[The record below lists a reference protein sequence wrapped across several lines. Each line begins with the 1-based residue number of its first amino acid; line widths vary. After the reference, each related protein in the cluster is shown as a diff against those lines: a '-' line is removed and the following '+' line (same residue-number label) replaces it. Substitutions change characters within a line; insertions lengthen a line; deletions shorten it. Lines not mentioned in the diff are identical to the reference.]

1 MRRRLTHGFTRAAF
15 GVALGLAL
23 AAPGVSEAQ
32 ELRGRLVGTV
42 SDATGAVLPGVTVT
56 AAGPALIQDQTTV
69 TGGQGTY
76 VFPALPTGVYSVSFS
91 LSGFGSVV
99 RENIQMTLNTTLT
112 VNAILEVGGVEEV
125 ITITGEAPVVDV
137 KTTATGVN
145 FTEELLEDIPNARD
159 IWAAMAQAPG
169 FQMEGYD
176 VGGSHTGTQTGFQA
190 FGFGDQHRT
199 LLEGI
204 NVTETTSGNAGYF
217 DYGSFEDFQLGGSG
231 NMGETHG
238 LGAFFNL
245 TVKSGGDRF
254 NGDIYVDFENDSTVG
269 DNVPDALREGGGTV
283 GPYKAGAN
291 GLQAGNPITL
301 QSDINVGIGGPI
313 WPGKAWFYAGY
324 RLNHQEKLTIGNPD
338 PATTQL
344 GNWTGKATY
353 QLTDSSQ
360 LIGFF
365 NRRSKLQ
372 AERNLSSAVPLEAA
386 WYQASVNKPMKIEYT
401 NVLTEKAFL
410 NLQVSHWIN
419 QFPLYPTQT
428 KSESVEGISA
438 GRQDTAT
445 GDYTNAYRYYH
456 FRKVTKPQFSGNLT
470 YFADD
475 FGGQHTFKIGTEIY
489 RERRSF
495 MRMQPEDIFYWDSDG
510 EVNEVDIYNTPNT
523 GVNDIYLTA
532 VYAQDSWTLND
543 RLTLNLGLRFDRYR
557 MGWPDQSMS
566 PTHSDIF
573 PALEVSQE
581 DVLTLTNIGPRIGA
595 AFDLTGEGRTV
606 LKLFA
611 GRFYWNPSTTIVDDE
626 NPVGQAAF
634 RYRFNDLNGDRIL
647 NPGPSGG
654 LADSPE
660 LGDRLRTLGGAGFV
674 TVDPDLTNAYGH
686 EASVHFEHQLADNFS
701 FRGSYVHKNS
711 RNGYGVVDLNRAN
724 AYNIPFTYEDRGD
737 DNVAGTGDDQTI
749 QLMDR
754 QEGVAE
760 NRMYVNPGAHGLPAP
775 DGNYHTVEVAL
786 NRRFSDRWMFLTS
799 FLHTWAN
806 AHMRTTAST
815 SPRAAA
821 RFDFIEGTTY
831 EWQPNQ
837 SLRLGAI
844 DTTYWN
850 YKMVARYI
858 FPWDIGV
865 SASYKLQSGYQTARR
880 ISVRLPNA
888 GTERVMAS
896 PYDERAPN
904 VGIYDM
910 RAEKSFL
917 LPKGV
922 NLSLLFDGFNLF
934 NSSTVLNYRTISG
947 GRYNEIVAILDPRI
961 FRLGVRLEF

>member
-1 MRRRLTHGFTRAAF
+1 MRQRLTALAG
-15 GVALGLAL
+15 LGLAL
-23 AAPGVSEAQ
+23 SIAVPAGAQ

-42 SDATGAVLPGVTVT
+42 SDATGAVLPGVSVT
-56 AAGPALIQDQTTV
+56 ASSPALIQDQTVV

-76 VFPALPTGVYSVSFS
+76 AFPALPTGVYSVTFS

-112 VNAILEVGGVEEV
+112 VNATLEVGTLEEV

-254 NGDIYVDFENDSTVG
+254 NGDIYVDFENESTVG
-269 DNVPDALREGGGTV
+269 DNVPDALRSRGGTA
-283 GPYKAGAN
+283 GPYKAGGD
-291 GLQAGNPITL
+291 GLEAGNPITL
-301 QSDINVGIGGPI
+301 QSDINIGIGGPI
-313 WPGKAWFYAGY
+313 YPGKAWFYGGY

-344 GNWTGKATY
+344 GNWTAKATY

-360 LIGFF
+360 MIGFF
-365 NRRSKLQ
+365 NRRTKLQ
-372 AERNLSSAVPLEAA
+372 KERGLGGGRPLDTA
-386 WYQASVNKPMKIEYT
+386 WFQSSVNKPMKIEYT
-401 NVLTEKAFL
+401 NVLTDKIFL
-410 NLQVSHWIN
+410 NLQLSHWIN

-428 KSESVEGISA
+428 QSESVEGISA
-438 GRQDTAT
+438 GRTELTT
-445 GDYTNAYRYYH
+445 GDYTNAYNYYH
-456 FRKVTKPQFSGNLT
+456 FRKVTKPQLSGNLT

-475 FGGQHTFKIGTEIY
+475 LAGQHTFKIGTEVY
-489 RERRSF
+489 RERRAF
-495 MRMQPEDIFYWDSDG
+495 LRMQPEDIFYRDRDG
-510 EVNEVDIYNTPNT
+510 LPSEVDIYNTPNT
-523 GVNDIYLTA
+523 GVNDIYLTSA
-532 VYAQDSWTLND
+532 YLQDSWTLNN

-557 MGWPDQSMS
+557 MGWPDQSMQ

-581 DVLTLTNIGPRIGA
+581 DVLTLSNIGPRLGA

-606 LKLFA
+606 LKLFF

-634 RYRFNDLNGDRIL
+634 RYSFNDLNGNRIVD
-647 NPGPSGG
+647 PGPSGG

-660 LGDRLRTLGGAGFV
+660 LGDKLRTLGGGRV
-674 TVDPDLTNAYGH
+674 
-686 EASVHFEHQLADNFS
+686 
-701 FRGSYVHKNS
+701 R
-711 RNGYGVVDLNRAN
+711 
-724 AYNIPFTYEDRGD
+724 DRGP
-737 DNVAGTGDDQTI
+737 Q
-749 QLMDR
+749 
-754 QEGVAE
+754 
-760 NRMYVNPGAHGLPAP
+760 PGERL
-775 DGNYHTVEVAL
+775 
-786 NRRFSDRWMFLTS
+786 
-799 FLHTWAN
+799 
-806 AHMRTTAST
+806 RTRDVG
-815 SPRAAA
+815 PLRAAA
-821 RFDFIEGTTY
+821 RRQLLLPRLLCPQELAQRLRDRGPE
-831 EWQPNQ
+831 PR
-837 SLRLGAI
+837 LRLQRSI
-844 DTTYWN
+844 
-850 YKMVARYI
+850 
-858 FPWDIGV
+858 
-865 SASYKLQSGYQTARR
+865 
-880 ISVRLPNA
+880 RLP
-888 GTERVMAS
+888 GQR
-896 PYDERAPN
+896 
-904 VGIYDM
+904 
-910 RAEKSFL
+910 
-917 LPKGV
+917 
-922 NLSLLFDGFNLF
+922 
-934 NSSTVLNYRTISG
+934 SG
-947 GRYNEIVAILDPRI
+947 QCHGNRR
-961 FRLGVRLEF
+961 

>member
-1 MRRRLTHGFTRAAF
+1 MRTRFTRFAILGIAAS
-15 GVALGLAL
+15 L
-23 AAPGVSEAQ
+23 AAPAGAQ
-32 ELRGRLVGTV
+32 ELRGRLVGTA

-56 AAGPALIQDQTTV
+56 ASSPALIQDQVVV
-69 TGGQGTY
+69 TGSQGSY
-76 VFPALPTGVYSVSFS
+76 VFPALPTGVYSVTFS
-91 LSGFGSVV
+91 LSGFSSVV

-112 VNAILEVGGVEEV
+112 VNATLEVGGVEEV
-125 ITITGEAPVVDV
+125 VTITGEAPVVDV

-254 NGDIYVDFENDSTVG
+254 GGDIYVDFENDSTVG
-269 DNVPDALREGGGTV
+269 DNVPDALRSGGGTS
-283 GPYKAGAN
+283 GPYKAGGG
-291 GLQAGNPITL
+291 GLEAGNPITL
-301 QSDINVGIGGPI
+301 QSDINIGIGGPLY
-313 WPGKAWFYAGY
+313 PGKAWFYGGY

-344 GNWTGKATY
+344 GNWTAKATY

-365 NRRSKLQ
+365 NRRTKLQ
-372 AERNLSSAVPLEAA
+372 AERNLGPSVPLEAS
-386 WYQASVNKPMKIEYT
+386 WYQSSVNKPMKLEYT
-401 NVLTEKAFL
+401 NVLTERLFL
-410 NLQVSHWIN
+410 NLQFSHWIN
-419 QFPLYPTQT
+419 QFPLFHQLTQN
-428 KSESVEGISA
+428 ESVEGLPA
-438 GRQDTAT
+438 GRLEVTT
-445 GDYTNAYRYYH
+445 GDYTNAQAYYH
-456 FRKVTKPQFSGNLT
+456 FRKVTKPQISGNLT

-495 MRMQPEDIFYWDSDG
+495 LRMQPEDIFYRDREGLPS
-510 EVNEVDIYNTPNT
+510 EVDIYNTPNT
-523 GVNDIYLTA
+523 GVNDIFLTA
-532 VYAQDSWTLND
+532 AYAQDSWTLND
-543 RLTLNLGLRFDRYR
+543 RLTLNLGFRFDRYV
-557 MGWPDQSMS
+557 MGWPDQEMS

-573 PALEVSQE
+573 PALSVSQR
-581 DVLTLTNIGPRIGA
+581 DVLTMSNIGPRLGA
-595 AFDLTGEGRTV
+595 AFDLTGEGQTV
-606 LKLFA
+606 LKLFY

-634 RYRFNDLNGDRIL
+634 RYVFNDRNGNGIL
-647 NPGPSGG
+647 DPGPSGG
-654 LADSPE
+654 LGDSPE
-660 LGDRLRTLGGAGFV
+660 LGEKLRTLGGAGFV
-674 TVDPDLTNAYGH
+674 TVDSGLANAYGH
-686 EASVHFEHQLADNFS
+686 EMSAHFEQQIADNFS

-711 RNGYGVVDLNRAN
+711 RNGYGVVDLNRAV
-724 AYNIPFTYEDRGD
+724 AYNIPYAYEDAGP
-737 DNVAGTGDDQTI
+737 DNVAGTGDDQVI
-749 QLMDR
+749 NLMDR
-754 QEGVAE
+754 QPGVPE

-775 DGNYHTVEVAL
+775 DGNYHTIEVAL
-786 NRRFSDRWMFLTS
+786 NRRFADRWMFLTS

-806 AHMRTTAST
+806 AYMRTTS
-815 SPRAAA
+815 SGSVRAAA
-821 RFDFIEGTTY
+821 RFDFVEGTTY
-831 EWQPNQ
+831 EWQANQ
-837 SLRLGAI
+837 SLRLGPI

-850 YKMVARYI
+850 YKMVGRYI
-858 FPWDIGV
+858 FPYDIGV
-865 SASYKLQSGYQTARR
+865 SASYKLQSGFQTARR

-888 GTERVMAS
+888 GSERVMAS

-904 VGIYDM
+904 VGIFDM
-910 RAEKSFL
+910 RAEKSFDI
-917 LPKGV
+917 PGGATMA
-922 NLSLLFDGFNLF
+922 LLFDGFNLT
-934 NSSTVLNYRTISG
+934 NSATVLNYRTISG
-947 GRYNEIVAILDPRI
+947 SRYNEIIAILDPRV
-961 FRLGVRLEF
+961 FRVGVRIEF

>member
-1 MRRRLTHGFTRAAF
+1 MRRRFSWLAI
-15 GVALGLAL
+15 LGIAGSL
-23 AAPGVSEAQ
+23 AAPAAAQ
-32 ELRGRLVGTV
+32 ELRGRIVGTAM
-42 SDATGAVLPGVTVT
+42 DTTGAVLPGVTVT
-56 AAGPALIQDQTTV
+56 ASSPAMIQDQVVV

-91 LSGFGSVV
+91 LGGFSTVV

-112 VNAILEVGGVEEV
+112 VNATLEVGGLEET

-269 DNVPDALREGGGTV
+269 DNVPDALRTGGGTQ
-283 GPYKAGAN
+283 GPYKAGGD
-291 GLQAGNPITL
+291 GLEAGNPITL
-301 QSDINVGIGGPI
+301 QSDINIGIGGPLY
-313 WPGKAWFYAGY
+313 PGKAWFYAGY

-344 GNWTGKATY
+344 GNWTAKATY
-353 QLTDSSQ
+353 QLTESSQ

-365 NRRSKLQ
+365 NRRTKLQ
-372 AERNLSSAVPLEAA
+372 AERNLGPSVPLDAA
-386 WYQASVNKPMKIEYT
+386 WYQSSVNKPMKFEYT
-401 NVLTEKAFL
+401 NVLTDKLFL
-410 NLQVSHWIN
+410 NVQLSHWIN
-419 QFPLYPTQT
+419 QFPLFPTAT
-428 KSESVEGISA
+428 KSESVEGLPA
-438 GRQDTAT
+438 GRLEVNT
-445 GDYTNAYRYYH
+445 GDLTNANSYYH
-456 FRKVTKPQFSGNLT
+456 LRNVTKPQISGNLT

-475 FGGQHTFKIGTEIY
+475 LGGQHTFKIGTEIY
-489 RERRSF
+489 RERRKF
-495 MRMQPEDIFYWDSDG
+495 LRMQPEDIFYRDVDG
-510 EVNEVDIYNTPNT
+510 VPSEVDIYNTPNT
-523 GVNDIYLTA
+523 GINDIFLTS
-532 VYAQDSWTLND
+532 VYGQDSWTLNN
-543 RLTLNLGLRFDRYR
+543 RLTLNLGFRFDRYK
-557 MGWPDQSMS
+557 MGWPDNSLS

-573 PALEVSQE
+573 PPLEVSQR
-581 DVLTLTNIGPRIGA
+581 DVLTLSNIGPRLGA
-595 AFDLTGEGRTV
+595 AFDLTGEGETV
-606 LKLFA
+606 LKLFF

-634 RYRFNDLNGDRIL
+634 RYAFNDLNGNRVLD
-647 NPGPSGG
+647 PGPSGG

-660 LGDRLRTLGGAGFV
+660 LGDKLRTLGGAGFV
-674 TVDPDLTNAYGH
+674 TVDPGLTNAYGH
-686 EASVHFEHQLADNFS
+686 EMSGHFEQQIADNFS
-701 FRGSYVHKNS
+701 FRASYVHKNS
-711 RNGYGVVDLNRAN
+711 RNGYGIVDLNRAF
-724 AYNIPFTYEDRGD
+724 AYGIPYTWEDRGP

-749 QLMDR
+749 QLTDR
-754 QEGVAE
+754 QPGIPED
-760 NRMYVNPGAHGLPAP
+760 RQYVNPGAYGLPEP

-786 NRRFSDRWMFLTS
+786 NRRFADRWMFLTS

-806 AHMRTTAST
+806 AYMRTTS
-815 SPRAAA
+815 SGSVRAAA
-821 RFDFIEGTTY
+821 RFDFVEGTTY
-831 EWQPNQ
+831 EWRANQ
-837 SLRLGAI
+837 SLRLGPI

-850 YKMVARYI
+850 YKLVARYI
-858 FPWDIGV
+858 FPYDIGV
-865 SASYKLQSGYQTARR
+865 SASYKLQSGFQTGRR
-880 ISVRLPNA
+880 VSVRLPNA
-888 GTERVMAS
+888 GTERVM
-896 PYDERAPN
+896 PDGYNDRAPN
-904 VGIYDM
+904 VGIFDM
-910 RAEKSFL
+910 RAEKSFDIM
-917 LPKGV
+917 GGA
-922 NLSLLFDGFNLF
+922 NMALLFDGFNLT
-934 NSSTVLNYRTISG
+934 NSSTVLNYRTIG
-947 GRYNEIVAILDPRI
+947 GSRYNEIIAILDPRV
-961 FRLGVRLEF
+961 FRIGVRIEF

>member
-1 MRRRLTHGFTRAAF
+1 MRKRFTRLA
-15 GVALGLAL
+15 VLGIAVSL
-23 AAPGVSEAQ
+23 AAPTVAQ

-42 SDATGAVLPGVTVT
+42 SDATGAVIPGVTVT
-56 AAGPALIQDQTTV
+56 ASSAALIQDQVAV
-69 TGGQGTY
+69 TGSQGAY
-76 VFPALPTGVYSVSFS
+76 VFPALPTGMYSVTFS

-112 VNAILEVGGVEEV
+112 VNATLEVGGLEEV

-254 NGDIYVDFENDSTVG
+254 NGDIYVDFENDATVG
-269 DNVPDALREGGGTV
+269 DNVPDSLRTAGGTE
-283 GPYKAGAN
+283 GPYKAGGN
-291 GLQAGNPITL
+291 GLEAGNPITL
-301 QSDINVGIGGPI
+301 QSDINIGVGGPI
-313 WPGKAWFYAGY
+313 YPGKAWFYGGY
-324 RLNHQEKLTIGNPD
+324 RLNHQEKLIIGNPD

-344 GNWTGKATY
+344 GNWTAKATY

-365 NRRSKLQ
+365 NRRTKLQ
-372 AERNLSSAVPLEAA
+372 KERNLGGGRPLEAA
-386 WYQASVNKPMKIEYT
+386 WFQSSVNKPMKFEYT
-401 NVLTEKAFL
+401 NVLTDKIFL
-410 NLQVSHWIN
+410 NVQLSHWIN

-428 KSESVEGISA
+428 QSESVEGISA
-438 GRQDTAT
+438 GRLDTAT
-445 GDYTNAYRYYH
+445 GDYTNAYNYYH
-456 FRKVTKPQFSGNLT
+456 FRKVTKPQLSGNLT

-475 FGGQHTFKIGTEIY
+475 LAGQHTFKIGTEIY

-495 MRMQPEDIFYWDSDG
+495 LRMQPEDIFYRDAG
-510 EVNEVDIYNTPNT
+510 GAVNEVDIYNTPNT
-523 GVNDIYLTA
+523 GVNDIYLTSA
-532 VYAQDSWTLND
+532 YVQDSWTLND
-543 RLTLNLGLRFDRYR
+543 RLTLNLGARFDRYR
-557 MGWPDQSMS
+557 MGWPEQSMQ

-573 PALEVSQE
+573 PALEVAQE
-581 DVLTLTNIGPRIGA
+581 DVLTLSSVGPRIGA
-595 AFDLTGEGRTV
+595 AFDLTGEGQSV
-606 LKLFA
+606 LKLFF

-634 RYRFNDLNGDRIL
+634 RYRFNDLNGNRIVD
-647 NPGPSGG
+647 PGPSGG

-660 LGDRLRTLGGAGFV
+660 LGDQLRTLGGAGFV
-674 TVDPDLTNAYGH
+674 TVDRGLTNAYGH
-686 EASVHFEHQLADNFS
+686 EMSAHFEQQLADNFS

-711 RNGYGVVDLNRAN
+711 RNGYGIVDLNRAF
-724 AYNIPFTYEDRGD
+724 AYNIPFSYQDIGP
-737 DNVAGTGDDQTI
+737 DNVAGTGDDQVI
-749 QLMDR
+749 PLMDR
-754 QEGVAE
+754 QPGVPE
-760 NRMYVNPGAHGLPAP
+760 NRMYVNPGAHGLPEP

-786 NRRFSDRWMFLTS
+786 NRRFANRWLFLTS

-806 AHMRTTAST
+806 AYMRTTAST
-815 SPRAAA
+815 SVRAAA
-821 RFDFIEGTTY
+821 RYDFVEGTTY
-831 EWQPNQ
+831 EWRPNQ
-837 SLRLGAI
+837 ALRLGPI

-858 FPWDIGV
+858 FPHDIGV
-865 SASYKLQSGYQTARR
+865 SASYKLQSGFQTGRR
-880 ISVRLPNA
+880 ANVRLPNA
-888 GTERVMAS
+888 GTERVM
-896 PYDERAPN
+896 PDGYDNRAPN
-904 VGIYDM
+904 VGIFDM
-910 RAEKSFL
+910 RAEKSFN
-917 LPKGV
+917 LPQGAT
-922 NLSLLFDGFNLF
+922 LALLFDGFNLT

-947 GRYNEIVAILDPRI
+947 SRYNEIVAILDPRV
-961 FRLGVRLEF
+961 FRVGVRIEF